1 MQDSLQGEEER
12 VGCNRKFSVSLPLT
26 DLLLFTNK
34 VAGQSCCL
42 ALVGR
47 QSWQVSQLGVSGH
60 GTLHQEI
67 LLAGLRRD
75 TTCGHLTVSLWYSRC
90 VAFRTCS
97 QAVLTRL
104 EMT

>member
-26 DLLLFTNK
+26 DLMITNK
-34 VAGQSCCL
+34 VSGQSCCL

-47 QSWQVSQLGVSGH
+47 QSWQVGQLGVSRH

-67 LLAGLRRD
+67 LLAGLRRNKRCRD
-75 TTCGHLTVSLWYSRC
+75 LTVSLWYSLC